1 MKPSM
6 AKTKT
11 KANHSRNSSEA
22 QLHGTN
28 RPLVKTKS
36 QKPIATLLT
45 EAATHLTQSQP
56 DLALPLATSA
66 ISRLTNDPSEKDVSI
81 PAALCLLAEIQ
92 LELGDADS
100 ARTNYQKAV
109 SLDPEKTLG
118 AEVWFSLAQLSEVGG
133 QESINFYENG
143 TQILRVK
150 IQNAPEEFEDEEE
163 CIPRL
168 GDALCAMVEV
178 YMTDLSWEEDAEQ
191 RCEMLVTEA
200 VALCPDRPGVLQT
213 LANVRISQE
222 RDEEAR
228 NVLKMSM
235 ESWNGPLGKRIV
247 DGETI
252 DAEDDGKMP
261 EFATRVSLVRLLM
274 DVGMEREAVQVCE
287 RLVNEDDESVEA
299 WYLNGWGRV
308 LLAEKTQDDEE
319 CLKLKKSARES
330 LATALRLYQQLDYE
344 DDRLRDHA
352 LELVQGL
359 GKEVGTE
366 DDEWEDEEDG
376 EVDDDEEEVEF
387 NGFDP
392 DQDQDYDGDIN
403 MT

>member
-1 MKPSM
+1 M

-11 KANHSRNSSEA
+11 KSKHSRNSSEA

-28 RPLVKTKS
+28 KPLVKSKP
-36 QKPIATLLT
+36 QKTVATLLA

-56 DLALPLATSA
+56 ELALPLATTA
-66 ISRLTNDPSEKDVSI
+66 ITRLSNDPSEQKEVSL

-100 ARTNYQKAV
+100 ARSNYQKAV

-118 AEVWFSLAQLSEVGG
+118 AEVWFSLAQLSVKGG
-133 QESINFYENG
+133 QESIDFYESG
-143 TQILRVK
+143 TQILRQK
-150 IQNAPEEFEDEEE
+150 IQASPDEFDDVEEW
-163 CIPRL
+163 IPRL
-168 GDALCAMVEV
+168 GDALCAMAEV

-191 RCEMLVTEA
+191 RCEALVTEA

-228 NVLKMSM
+228 SILRTSM
-235 ESWNGPLGKRIV
+235 ESWSGPLGKKTIEGEIV
-247 DGETI
+247 
-252 DAEDDGKMP
+252 DAEDDGTLP
-261 EFATRVSLVRLLM
+261 EFATRISLVRLLM
-274 DVGMEREAVQVCE
+274 EVGMEQEAVQVCG
-287 RLVNEDDESVEA
+287 RLVSEDDESVEA
-299 WYLNGWGRV
+299 WYLNGWGQI

-319 CLKLKKSARES
+319 VMKLKKSARES

-359 GKEVGTE
+359 GKEVGAE
-366 DDEWEDEEDG
+366 DEEWEDEEDEEEIG
-376 EVDDDEEEVEF
+376 EDDQEVEF
-387 NGFDP
+387 NGFDH
-392 DQDQDYDGDIN
+392 DQDHDGDVN

>member
-1 MKPSM
+1 M

-11 KANHSRNSSEA
+11 KSKHSRNSSEA

-28 RPLVKTKS
+28 KPLVKSKP
-36 QKPIATLLT
+36 QKTVATLLA

-56 DLALPLATSA
+56 ELALPLATTA
-66 ISRLTNDPSEKDVSI
+66 ITRLSNDPSEQKEVSL

-100 ARTNYQKAV
+100 ARSNYQKAV

-118 AEVWFSLAQLSEVGG
+118 AEVWFSLAQLSVKGG
-133 QESINFYENG
+133 QESIDFYESG
-143 TQILRVK
+143 TQILRQK
-150 IQNAPEEFEDEEE
+150 IQASPDEFDDVEEW
-163 CIPRL
+163 IPRL
-168 GDALCAMVEV
+168 GDALCAMAEV

-191 RCEMLVTEA
+191 RCEALVTEA

-228 NVLKMSM
+228 SILRTSM
-235 ESWNGPLGKRIV
+235 ESWSGPLGKKTIE
-247 DGETI
+247 GEI
-252 DAEDDGKMP
+252 LDAEDDGTLP
-261 EFATRVSLVRLLM
+261 EFATRISLVRLLM
-274 DVGMEREAVQVCE
+274 EVGMEQEAVQVCG
-287 RLVNEDDESVEA
+287 RLVSEDDESVEA
-299 WYLNGWGRV
+299 WYLNGWGQI
-308 LLAEKTQDDEE
+308 LLAEKTQEDEE
-319 CLKLKKSARES
+319 VMKLKKSARES

-359 GKEVGTE
+359 GKEVGAE
-366 DDEWEDEEDG
+366 DEEWEDEA
-376 EVDDDEEEVEF
+376 DEEEIGEDDQEVEF
-387 NGFDP
+387 NGFDH
-392 DQDQDYDGDIN
+392 DQDHDGDVN

>member
-1 MKPSM
+1 M

-11 KANHSRNSSEA
+11 KSKHSRNGSEA

-28 RPLVKTKS
+28 KPLVKSKPQKS
-36 QKPIATLLT
+36 VATLLA

-56 DLALPLATSA
+56 ELALPLATTA
-66 ISRLTNDPSEKDVSI
+66 ITRLGNDPSEQKEVSL

-92 LELGDADS
+92 LEIGDADS
-100 ARTNYQKAV
+100 ARSNYQKAV

-118 AEVWFSLAQLSEVGG
+118 AEVWFSLAQLSVKGG
-133 QESINFYENG
+133 QESINFYESG
-143 TQILRVK
+143 TQILRQK
-150 IQNAPEEFEDEEE
+150 IQNSPDEFDDVEEWV
-163 CIPRL
+163 PRL
-168 GDALCAMVEV
+168 GDALCAMAEV

-191 RCEMLVTEA
+191 RCEALVTEA
-200 VALCPDRPGVLQT
+200 VALCPERPGVLQT

-228 NVLKMSM
+228 SILRTSM
-235 ESWNGPLGKRIV
+235 ESWSGPLGKKTV
-247 DGETI
+247 DGEVV
-252 DAEDDGKMP
+252 DAEDDGTLP
-261 EFATRVSLVRLLM
+261 EFATRISLVRLLM
-274 DVGMEREAVQVCE
+274 EVGMEREAVQVCE
-287 RLVNEDDESVEA
+287 RLVSEDDESVEA
-299 WYLNGWGRV
+299 WYLNGWGQI

-319 CLKLKKSARES
+319 VLKLKKSARGS
-330 LATALRLYQQLDYE
+330 LATALRLYQQLEYE

-359 GKEVGTE
+359 GKEVGAE
-366 DDEWEDEEDG
+366 DEEWEDEE
-376 EVDDDEEEVEF
+376 EDDEIGEDDEEVEF

-392 DQDQDYDGDIN
+392 DQDHDGDVN

>member
-1 MKPSM
+1 M

-11 KANHSRNSSEA
+11 KSKHSRNGSEA

-28 RPLVKTKS
+28 KPLVKSKS
-36 QKPIATLLT
+36 QKSVATLLA

-56 DLALPLATSA
+56 ELALPLATTA
-66 ISRLTNDPSEKDVSI
+66 ITRLGNDPSEQKEVSL

-92 LELGDADS
+92 LEIGDADS
-100 ARTNYQKAV
+100 ARSNYQKAV

-118 AEVWFSLAQLSEVGG
+118 AEVWFSLAQLSVKGG
-133 QESINFYENG
+133 QESINFYESG
-143 TQILRVK
+143 TQILRQK
-150 IQNAPEEFEDEEE
+150 IQNSPDEFDDVEEWV
-163 CIPRL
+163 PRL
-168 GDALCAMVEV
+168 GDALCAMAEV

-191 RCEMLVTEA
+191 RCEALVTEA
-200 VALCPDRPGVLQT
+200 VALCPERPGVLQT

-228 NVLKMSM
+228 SILRTSM
-235 ESWNGPLGKRIV
+235 ESWSGPLGKKTV
-247 DGETI
+247 DGEVV
-252 DAEDDGKMP
+252 DAEDDGTLP
-261 EFATRVSLVRLLM
+261 EFATRISLVRLLM
-274 DVGMEREAVQVCE
+274 EVGMEREAVQVCE
-287 RLVNEDDESVEA
+287 RLVSEDDESVEA
-299 WYLNGWGRV
+299 WYLNGWGQI

-319 CLKLKKSARES
+319 VLKLKKSARGS
-330 LATALRLYQQLDYE
+330 LATALRLYQQLEYE

-359 GKEVGTE
+359 GKEVGAE
-366 DDEWEDEEDG
+366 DEEWEDEE
-376 EVDDDEEEVEF
+376 EDDEIGEDDEEVEF

-392 DQDQDYDGDIN
+392 DQDHDGDVN

>member
-1 MKPSM
+1 M

-11 KANHSRNSSEA
+11 KSKHSRSSSEA

-28 RPLVKTKS
+28 KPLLKPKT
-36 QKPIATLLT
+36 QKTVATLLA

-56 DLALPLATSA
+56 DIALPLATSA
-66 ISRLTNDPSEKDVSI
+66 ITRLANDSSEHNDVSL

-92 LELGDADS
+92 LETGDADS
-100 ARTNYQKAV
+100 ARENYEKAV

-118 AEVWFSLAQLSEVGG
+118 AEVWFSLAQLSQVGG
-133 QESINFYENG
+133 QESINFYESG
-143 TQILRVK
+143 TQILREK
-150 IQNAPEEFEDEEE
+150 IQQSPDEFDDVEEW
-163 CIPRL
+163 IPRL

-178 YMTDLSWEEDAEQ
+178 YMTDLSWEDDAEQ

-200 VALCPDRPGVLQT
+200 VALCPERPGVLQT

-228 NVLKMSM
+228 NVLRTSM
-235 ESWNGPLGKRIV
+235 ELWNGPQGKTIV
-247 DGETI
+247 DGEVV
-252 DAEDDGKMP
+252 DAEDDGTLP
-261 EFATRVSLVRLLM
+261 EFATRISLVRLLM

-287 RLVNEDDESVEA
+287 RLVSEDDESVEA
-299 WYLNGWGRV
+299 WYLNGWGQI
-308 LLAEKTQDDEE
+308 LLAEKTQDDEDVV
-319 CLKLKKSARES
+319 KLRKSARGS
-330 LATALRLYQQLDYE
+330 LNTALKLYQQLDYE

-352 LELVQGL
+352 RELFQAL
-359 GKEVGTE
+359 DKEVGA
-366 DDEWEDEEDG
+366 DDEEWEDEE
-376 EVDDDEEEVEF
+376 EDEELAEDDQEVEF

-392 DQDQDYDGDIN
+392 DQDHDGDVN

>member
-1 MKPSM
+1 M

-11 KANHSRNSSEA
+11 KSKHSRNSSEA

-28 RPLVKTKS
+28 RPLVKSKP
-36 QKPIATLLT
+36 QKPIATLLA

-66 ISRLTNDPSEKDVSI
+66 ITRLTNDPSEKHVSL

-92 LELGDADS
+92 LELGDADA

-133 QESINFYENG
+133 QESIKFYENG
-143 TQILRVK
+143 TQILRAK
-150 IQNAPEEFEDEEE
+150 IQDAPEEFEDEEE
-163 CIPRL
+163 WILRL

-178 YMTDLSWEEDAEQ
+178 YMTDLSWEDDAEQ

-228 NVLKMSM
+228 NVLRTSM

-247 DGETI
+247 DGEVV
-252 DAEDDGKMP
+252 DAEDEGTLP
-261 EFATRVSLVRLLM
+261 EFAIRISLVRLLM
-274 DVGMEREAVQVCE
+274 DVGMEQEAVQVCE
-287 RLVNEDDESVEA
+287 RLVSEDDESVEG
-299 WYLNGWGRV
+299 WYLNGWGRM

-366 DDEWEDEEDG
+366 DDDWEDEDEDE
-376 EVDDDEEEVEF
+376 EVGSDDEEVEF

-392 DQDQDYDGDIN
+392 DPEQDHDGDVN

>member
-1 MKPSM
+1 M

-11 KANHSRNSSEA
+11 KSKHSRNSSEA

-28 RPLVKTKS
+28 KPLVKSKP
-36 QKPIATLLT
+36 QKTVATLLA

-56 DLALPLATSA
+56 ELALPLATTA
-66 ISRLTNDPSEKDVSI
+66 ITRLSNDPSEQKEVSL

-92 LELGDADS
+92 LEIGDADS
-100 ARTNYQKAV
+100 ARSNYQKAV

-118 AEVWFSLAQLSEVGG
+118 AEVWFSLAQLSVKGG
-133 QESINFYENG
+133 QESIDFYESG
-143 TQILRVK
+143 TQILRQK
-150 IQNAPEEFEDEEE
+150 IQASPDEFDDVEEW
-163 CIPRL
+163 IPRL
-168 GDALCAMVEV
+168 GDALCAMAEV

-191 RCEMLVTEA
+191 RCEALVTEA

-228 NVLKMSM
+228 SILRTSM
-235 ESWNGPLGKRIV
+235 ESWSGPLGKKTI
-247 DGETI
+247 DGEVV
-252 DAEDDGKMP
+252 DAEDDGTLP
-261 EFATRVSLVRLLM
+261 EFATRISLVRLLM
-274 DVGMEREAVQVCE
+274 EVGMEQEAVQVCG
-287 RLVNEDDESVEA
+287 RLVSEDDESVEA
-299 WYLNGWGRV
+299 WYLNGWGQI

-319 CLKLKKSARES
+319 VMKLKKSARGS

-359 GKEVGTE
+359 GKEVGAE
-366 DDEWEDEEDG
+366 DEEWEDEEDEEEIG
-376 EVDDDEEEVEF
+376 EDDQEVEF
-387 NGFDP
+387 NGFDH
-392 DQDQDYDGDIN
+392 DQDHDGDVN

>member
-1 MKPSM
+1 M

-11 KANHSRNSSEA
+11 KSKHSRASSEA

-28 RPLVKTKS
+28 RPLVKTKP
-36 QKPIATLLT
+36 QKPIGALLA
-45 EAATHLTQSQP
+45 EAGTHLTQSQP

-66 ISRLTNDPSEKDVSI
+66 IACLSNDPSQKEVSL

-92 LELGDADS
+92 LELGDENA
-100 ARTNYQKAV
+100 ARNSYQKAV

-143 TQILRVK
+143 TQILRTK

-163 CIPRL
+163 WIPRL

-178 YMTDLSWEEDAEQ
+178 YMTDLSWEDDVEQ
-191 RCEMLVTEA
+191 RCETLVTEA

-228 NVLKMSM
+228 NILRTSM
-235 ESWNGPLGKRIV
+235 ESWNGPLGKKTV
-247 DGETI
+247 DGETV
-252 DAEDDGKMP
+252 DAEDEGTLPD
-261 EFATRVSLVRLLM
+261 FATRISLVRLLM
-274 DVGMEREAVQVCE
+274 DVGMEQEAVQVCE
-287 RLVNEDDESVEA
+287 RLVSEDDESVEA
-299 WYLNGWGRV
+299 WYLNGWGWV
-308 LLAEKTQDDEE
+308 LLAEKTQDDDE

-352 LELVQGL
+352 LELVHGL
-359 GKEVGTE
+359 GKEVG
-366 DDEWEDEEDG
+366 DDDDWEDEDEEE
-376 EVDDDEEEVEF
+376 EVGDDDAEVEF
-387 NGFDP
+387 NGFDLDP
-392 DQDQDYDGDIN
+392 DQDHDGDVR

>member
-1 MKPSM
+1 M

-11 KANHSRNSSEA
+11 KSKHSRNGSEA

-28 RPLVKTKS
+28 KPLVKSIS
-36 QKPIATLLT
+36 QKSVATLLA

-56 DLALPLATSA
+56 ELALPLATTA
-66 ISRLTNDPSEKDVSI
+66 ITRLGNDPSEQKEVSL

-92 LELGDADS
+92 LEIGDADS
-100 ARTNYQKAV
+100 ARSNYQKAV

-118 AEVWFSLAQLSEVGG
+118 AEVWFSLAQLSVKGG
-133 QESINFYENG
+133 QESINFYESG
-143 TQILRVK
+143 TQILRQK
-150 IQNAPEEFEDEEE
+150 IQNSPDEFDDVEEWV
-163 CIPRL
+163 PRL
-168 GDALCAMVEV
+168 GDALCAMAEV

-191 RCEMLVTEA
+191 RCEALVTEA
-200 VALCPDRPGVLQT
+200 VALCPERPGVLQT

-228 NVLKMSM
+228 SILRTSM
-235 ESWNGPLGKRIV
+235 ESWSGPLGKKTV
-247 DGETI
+247 DGEVV
-252 DAEDDGKMP
+252 DAEDDGTLP
-261 EFATRVSLVRLLM
+261 EFATRISLVRLLM
-274 DVGMEREAVQVCE
+274 EVGMEREAVQVCE
-287 RLVNEDDESVEA
+287 RLVSEDDESVEA
-299 WYLNGWGRV
+299 WYLNGWGQI

-319 CLKLKKSARES
+319 VLKLKKSARGS
-330 LATALRLYQQLDYE
+330 LATALRLYQQLEYE

-359 GKEVGTE
+359 GKEVGAE
-366 DDEWEDEEDG
+366 DEEWEDEE
-376 EVDDDEEEVEF
+376 EDDEIGEDDEEVEF

-392 DQDQDYDGDIN
+392 DQDHDGDVN